1 MPRGHD
7 LAERELVGGCVCVD
21 SLQRRLHRPGRRVYP
36 LRRWQ
41 VQNRDGQ
48 RGVHEL
54 PRRDVLGRD
63 QREQRERLHELP
75 RWGVFTGGG
84 ERVYHLFSRDVF
96 TDGDERVY
104 RLFSRDVFTDGDER
118 VYRLFSR
125 DVFTGGDERLHGL
138 PDQLVFRGVC
148 GLVRAVPDERAVG
161 GGECLAGVLLLQ
173 DRICACGG
181 LVHLPDL

>member
-84 ERVYHLFSRDVF
+84 ER
-96 TDGDERVY
+96 
-104 RLFSRDVFTDGDER
+104 
-118 VYRLFSR
+118 
-125 DVFTGGDERLHGL
+125 LHGL